1 MRSAAMAFHMAI
13 PSAPGASRMRFL
25 CDEMLSGLG
34 RWLRAAGYDTLIA
47 GQGVP
52 ARELIAQA
60 VRDSRLLLTRDRKL
74 AEFRDAAKTV
84 LVLNGNG
91 LDSSV
96 TELMSRLP
104 VAWDYR
110 PFSRC
115 MVCNTLLEQAASE
128 MIERV
133 PPASRAHVQQLYHC
147 PGCDRVYWEGSHV
160 RRMRARL
167 AAWNSASDGP
177 A

>member
-1 MRSAAMAFHMAI
+1 MK
-13 PSAPGASRMRFL
+13 FL
-25 CDEMLSGLG
+25 CDEMLSRLG

-52 ARELIAQA
+52 DRELIDMA
-60 VRDSRLLLTRDRKL
+60 RREGRLLLTRDRKL
-74 AEFRDAAKTV
+74 AEFRDAARTV
-84 LVLNGNG
+84 LVLDGNG
-91 LDSSV
+91 LESSV

-104 VAWDYR
+104 VAWDFR

-115 MVCNTLLEQAASE
+115 MVCNTPLETAAPE
-128 MIERV
+128 MLARV
-133 PPASRAHVQQLYHC
+133 PPASRIRVRQLLHC
-147 PGCDRVYWEGSHV
+147 PGCGRLYWDGSHV

-167 AAWNSASDGP
+167 AAWNGP